1 MGVGGVASKAPF
13 YRAMHGVM
21 SVVVFLRE
29 SGFLKVSVW
38 RDSPIY
44 RQPKGWGRLK

>member
-21 SVVVFLRE
+21 SVVFFFAGKRISKCV
-29 SGFLKVSVW
+29 GM